1 MENNFINR
9 SRLIHNNYY
18 DYSKVNYKNS
28 IIKVCITCPKHGD
41 FWQIP
46 KSHLRGN
53 GCPKCKSEKNKK
65 IIYGFGIN
73 DYNKSVKVKN
83 RHIYSYSL
91 WRGIIRRGYDNN
103 VKVRQPTYQD
113 CSVCDEW
120 KYFSNFKHWFD
131 ENYVEGYVLDKD
143 ILVKG
148 NKVYSP
154 ETCCFVPEEIN
165 VIFTKRQRYRGKY
178 PIGVHKDRKSYI
190 ASVSQYGT
198 KKYIGSFKT
207 EKEAYNAYKKAKEL
221 YIKEVADK
229 YFQCGKISE
238 RLYNS
243 MYNYKV
249 EEND

>member
-83 RHIYSYSL
+83 RHIY
-91 WRGIIRRGYDNN
+91 
-103 VKVRQPTYQD
+103 
-113 CSVCDEW
+113 
-120 KYFSNFKHWFD
+120 
-131 ENYVEGYVLDKD
+131 
-143 ILVKG
+143 
-148 NKVYSP
+148 
-154 ETCCFVPEEIN
+154 
-165 VIFTKRQRYRGKY
+165 
-178 PIGVHKDRKSYI
+178 
-190 ASVSQYGT
+190 
-198 KKYIGSFKT
+198 
-207 EKEAYNAYKKAKEL
+207 
-221 YIKEVADK
+221 
-229 YFQCGKISE
+229 
-238 RLYNS
+238 
-243 MYNYKV
+243 
-249 EEND
+249 